1 MAEGRPEKIIF
12 DLPTQIDNRFAAAF
26 DTQLVEATTD
36 SWHSWFGLL
45 EIYAEKCGHARVI
58 KRFET
63 TEGFK
68 LGQWV
73 NSQRSRRD
81 LLTDDKIARL
91 ESLQGWVWDVLT
103 YKWEQGYAYLQAFV
117 EREECARFLLSY
129 KTADGYALGI
139 WVGNQKKNKDR
150 LSDDRIARLESL
162 PGWEWKA

>member
-26 DTQLVEATTD
+26 DTRLVEATTD

-91 ESLQGWVWDVLT
+91 ESLQGWVWDILVFQ
-103 YKWEQGYAYLQAFV
+103 WEVGYAHLQDFV
-117 EREECARFLLSY
+117 GRDGHARVLISV
-129 KTADGYALGI
+129 I
-139 WVGNQKKNKDR
+139 
-150 LSDDRIARLESL
+150 
-162 PGWEWKA
+162 